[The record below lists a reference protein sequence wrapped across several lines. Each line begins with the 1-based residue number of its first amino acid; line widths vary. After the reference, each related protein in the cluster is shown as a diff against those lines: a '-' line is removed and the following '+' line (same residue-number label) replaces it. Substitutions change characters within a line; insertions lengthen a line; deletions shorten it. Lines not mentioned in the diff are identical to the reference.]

1 MAQLLPTDALGTRFW
16 IEIWDDVPQATLDS
30 VKDRIECLLFAFE
43 QNYSRFKPDS
53 YVSRLNRDQVI
64 HNPTSGFVNI
74 LEQGLA
80 YFDMTGGILNMMV
93 GEKLVASGY
102 DADYSFQATNKP
114 IDIPNPH
121 DAITISANSITLHS
135 GQIDI
140 GGFGKGIAID
150 KVAQLLQTEFDLQY
164 FLINGGG
171 DMYGTSEQEHPITLY
186 LEHPT
191 QPQTY
196 LGTTTI
202 LNQGF
207 AASSPHKRTWVHADT
222 KYHHII
228 DTITVDRDYHN
239 KPDASFII
247 GNSAT
252 QTDVFATVAL
262 LVEDRVLIQF
272 AEKYELGVATF
283 TLPTKLYANQA
294 FNVQTLS

>member
-1 MAQLLPTDALGTRFW
+1 MAQLLPIDALGTQFW

-30 VKDRIECLLFAFE
+30 VRDRVECLLFEFE

-53 YVSRLNRDQVI
+53 YISRLNREQIV
-64 HNPTSGFVNI
+64 HAPTPEFVNI
-74 LEQGLA
+74 LEQGLT

-121 DAITISANSITLHS
+121 DAITISANSITIHS

-150 KVAQLLQTEFDLQY
+150 KVAQLLQTEFGLQY

-171 DMYGTSEQEHPITLY
+171 DMFGTSEHGHPITLY

-202 LNQGF
+202 MNQGF
-207 AASSPHKRTWVHADT
+207 AASSPHKRTWVYADT
-222 KYHHII
+222 TYHHII
-228 DTITVDRDYHN
+228 DTTPGSIQSHN

-252 QTDVFATVAL
+252 QADVFATVAL
-262 LVEDRVLIQF
+262 LIENRVLLQF

-283 TLPTKLYANQA
+283 TLPTTIHANQA
-294 FNVQTLS
+294 FNVQALS

>member
-1 MAQLLPTDALGTRFW
+1 MAQLLPIDALGTQFW

-30 VKDRIECLLFAFE
+30 VRDRVECLLFEFE

-53 YVSRLNRDQVI
+53 YISRLNRDQVI

-114 IDIPNPH
+114 IEIPNPH
-121 DAITISANSITLHS
+121 DAITISANNITRHS

-150 KVAQLLQTEFDLQY
+150 KVVLLLQTEFGLQY

-171 DMYGTSEQEHPITLY
+171 DMFGTSEHGHPITLY

-202 LNQGF
+202 MNQGF

-222 KYHHII
+222 TYHHII
-228 DTITVDRDYHN
+228 DTTPGSIQSHN

-252 QTDVFATVAL
+252 QADVFATVAL
-262 LVEDRVLIQF
+262 LIDNRVLLQF

-283 TLPTKLYANQA
+283 TLPTTIHANQA
-294 FNVQTLS
+294 FNVQAHS